1 MRERRFVGTAQTIKS
16 TSSRGWAQPDDR
28 PTRLLGDVNES
39 PHVSTLL
46 SGRIIGA
53 HTPDAGGMVMAVRRA
68 AASQMQAMQCFTAPP
83 TYYGDRV
90 TAKPDRVAKFRE
102 ALAAA
107 GIEPRHVLVHGAY
120 VLNTASAEPEKA
132 ARAKGGLAKELE
144 RSTAYGVGACCF
156 HPGSA
161 GAGDP
166 GEACD
171 RVGDAII
178 HAIEA
183 VPEGERRTRVLIENT
198 AGAGRTMGR
207 SAEEIARMLA
217 RVPAALRHR
226 TGYGLDTC
234 HLFASGKDIASSR
247 EAQRAVLDEYER
259 IIGER
264 PAFFHLNDSQHPFGS
279 NKDRHACIGDGAIGV
294 EPFRWLLEDP
304 RTEGIPLV
312 LETPQER
319 SAALDDDA
327 TADPADE
334 RMMMLLRSF
343 LPG

>member
-1 MRERRFVGTAQTIKS
+1 MSTRFV
-16 TSSRGWAQPDDR
+16 
-28 PTRLLGDVNES
+28 
-39 PHVSTLL
+39 
-46 SGRIIGA
+46 GA

-68 AASQMQAMQCFTAPP
+68 AASGMRALQVFTAPP
-83 TYYGDRV
+83 TYYGDKV
-90 TAKPDRVAKFRE
+90 TAKPPKVQAFRE
-102 ALAAA
+102 ALAEA

-120 VLNTASAEPEKA
+120 VMNTASAEPPKA
-132 ARAKGGLAKELE
+132 DRARIALAKELE

-171 RVGDAII
+171 RVGDAIR
-178 HAIEA
+178 HALET
-183 VPEGERRTRVLIENT
+183 VPETAAGTRVLIENT

-207 SAEEIARMLA
+207 TAEEIARMLA

-234 HLFASGKDIASSR
+234 HLFASGKDIASSP

-259 IIGER
+259 VIGER
-264 PAFFHLNDSQHPFGS
+264 SAFFHLNDSQHPFGS
-279 NKDRHACIGDGAIGV
+279 NKDRHACLGEGAIGA
-294 EPFRWLLEDP
+294 EPFRWLLADP
-304 RTEGIPLV
+304 RSEGIPLV

-319 SAALDDDA
+319 SGIADDDA
-327 TADPADE
+327 SADPADE
-334 RMMMLLRSF
+334 RMMTLLRSF
-343 LPG
+343 LPA